1 MMASMC
7 RELSFAGAG
16 PMSTASS
23 ASATCMA
30 LRSAS
35 ENTATVRRPM
45 RLAVRMIRQAISPR
59 LAINSLSKG
68 RPVDTSHP
76 EDAEAG
82 RLGRRRVEAGR
93 EREAEHRAGVGRVDH
108 AVVPQPRGGVI
119 GMALL
124 LVLLADRRLE
134 RPVVG
139 RAPAPALALAP
150 CLT

>member
-1 MMASMC
+1 
-7 RELSFAGAG
+7 
-16 PMSTASS
+16 MSTASS
-23 ASATCMA
+23 ASVVCMA

-59 LAINSLSKG
+59 LAISSFSKG

-82 RLGRRRVEAGR
+82 RLGRRRIEAGG
-93 EREAEHRAGVGRVDH
+93 EREAEHRAGVRGVDH
-108 AVVPQPRGGVI
+108 AVVPQARGGVI

-124 LVLLADRRLE
+124 FVLLADRRLE
-134 RPVVG
+134 RFVVG
-139 RAPAPALALAP
+139 RGPASALGLGPFMAQQA
-150 CLT
+150 

>member
-1 MMASMC
+1 MSARVGCIAS
-7 RELSFAGAG
+7 
-16 PMSTASS
+16 
-23 ASATCMA
+23 
-30 LRSAS
+30 RSPS

-76 EDAEAG
+76 EDTEPG
-82 RLGRRRVEAGR
+82 RLGRRRVETGG
-93 EREAEHRAGVGRVDH
+93 EREAEHRAGLRGIDH

-124 LVLLADRRLE
+124 FVLLAD
-134 RPVVG
+134 
-139 RAPAPALALAP
+139 
-150 CLT
+150 